1 MLPVQFGEVDQIA
14 RVAEYVHSSSQRMS
28 VVGKGWRGFAVEGR
42 GEKFP
47 GPIAP
52 RKIVRIFPSL
62 GSLMEMCASNETEGN
77 SR

>member
-1 MLPVQFGEVDQIA
+1 M
-14 RVAEYVHSSSQRMS
+14 
-28 VVGKGWRGFAVEGR
+28 EGR

-62 GSLMEMCASNETEGN
+62 GSLMEICASNETEGN
-77 SR
+77 LR